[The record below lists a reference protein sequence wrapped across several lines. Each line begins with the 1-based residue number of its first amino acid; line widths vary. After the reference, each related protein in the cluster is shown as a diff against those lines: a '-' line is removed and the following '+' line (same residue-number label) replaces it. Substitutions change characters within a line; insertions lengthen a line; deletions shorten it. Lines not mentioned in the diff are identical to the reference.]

1 MVGLTPFLFK
11 GKRIPPTKT
20 RPLRQGSKRAL
31 LDEDLQAAEKTSSE
45 PAPDESKGPRPGRGG
60 ASLLRGSD
68 VAPLPHLGTEG

>member
-1 MVGLTPFLFK
+1 MPGLMPFLSK

-31 LDEDLQAAEKTSSE
+31 LDEDVQAAEKTSE